1 MAYRKGTGPYIV
13 LRLTHFEPRVLMLF
27 SHFWV
32 RHSIAFVINSFYRKV
47 NLTKLIQ
54 VDDFVSG
61 LPIGVIEYLITL

>member
-1 MAYRKGTGPYIV
+1 MAYRKTTGPYIA
-13 LRLTHFEPRVLMLF
+13 LRLTHSEPRVLMLF

-32 RHSIAFVINSFYRKV
+32 RHSITFVINSSYRKV